1 MPKIRFGS
9 FSYGHLVLIF
19 AAAKL
24 LVHGFTAENYELHR
38 DALLYLAQGEHP
50 DAGYWSVPP
59 LTALLGRLFR
69 FLFGDSTLAVRLLP
83 ATAGA
88 VSMLII
94 GDAVRRLGGKIPA
107 GILAMSA
114 FLLSGA
120 YLRTNSLYQPVA
132 LDQMFWLLVLYLYL
146 RLLLSRDPRWWI
158 VLSLAL
164 GAGLLT
170 KYSIAI
176 LGLGI
181 LLATLAGPQRWLLFR
196 REVVFALILGLIIVS
211 PNIWWQY
218 RHNWVVFHHLELL
231 QRHHLVHVSLGGFI
245 LGIVLMNINTLVLW
259 ITGLAAGLFRED
271 MRPVRP
277 LAITVVIVLL
287 LMAALQAK
295 SYYTLGL
302 YTILFAFGAVAFESW
317 LWPRRKA
324 WFAALWLLMPLIL
337 YPLLPLTLP
346 VLKFDRLAAY
356 CDKLKEAGLDA
367 PMRWED
373 GRVYDIPQDFA
384 DMCGWRELASIVE
397 RTWQELSP
405 AQQARTAIYAENYG
419 QAGAIAFYG
428 KKAGLPWP
436 VCFHESFLF
445 WSPDSLNGVEHLIYI
460 NDDTTDVATLFREV
474 VLAGR
479 VSDPWFRERNLPV
492 WLCSGAVD
500 STHTFYRDKVAPLK
514 QQFIRHYRP

>member
-1 MPKIRFGS
+1 MPQIRFGS
-9 FSYGHLVLIF
+9 FSYWHLVLIF

-176 LGLGI
+176 LGLGSS
-181 LLATLAGPQRWLLFR
+181 LPRWQDRSAGC
-196 REVVFALILGLIIVS
+196 S
-211 PNIWWQY
+211 
-218 RHNWVVFHHLELL
+218 
-231 QRHHLVHVSLGGFI
+231 S
-245 LGIVLMNINTLVLW
+245 
-259 ITGLAAGLFRED
+259 
-271 MRPVRP
+271 
-277 LAITVVIVLL
+277 
-287 LMAALQAK
+287 
-295 SYYTLGL
+295 
-302 YTILFAFGAVAFESW
+302 
-317 LWPRRKA
+317 
-324 WFAALWLLMPLIL
+324 
-337 YPLLPLTLP
+337 
-346 VLKFDRLAAY
+346 
-356 CDKLKEAGLDA
+356 
-367 PMRWED
+367 
-373 GRVYDIPQDFA
+373 
-384 DMCGWRELASIVE
+384 
-397 RTWQELSP
+397 
-405 AQQARTAIYAENYG
+405 
-419 QAGAIAFYG
+419 
-428 KKAGLPWP
+428 
-436 VCFHESFLF
+436 
-445 WSPDSLNGVEHLIYI
+445 
-460 NDDTTDVATLFREV
+460 
-474 VLAGR
+474 AGR
-479 VSDPWFRERNLPV
+479 SSLRSS
-492 WLCSGAVD
+492 SG
-500 STHTFYRDKVAPLK
+500 
-514 QQFIRHYRP
+514 